1 MHIKSEL
8 MQVSK
13 ARFFAQLASTLLI
26 NCRQELEETAQESV
40 NRDYHQGKEALG
52 KILTEEQK
60 AALEEAVRL
69 RRSAR

>member
-40 NRDYHQGKEALG
+40 NRDYHQERKLWGKF
-52 KILTEEQK
+52 
-60 AALEEAVRL
+60 
-69 RRSAR
+69 